1 MTPRNRMASLAV
13 ALLLAVPAA
22 ATAAAPERV
31 AELMEV
37 TKVEQNVGQMQA
49 YMAKAMDDG
58 FNQEAQ
64 RRAMQGEP
72 LERARAAHEAM
83 KKDLLQA
90 LAWQEMGPEITAIYE
105 KQLTDAEV
113 DAAIAYYSTPEGASM
128 LQKQPALTQATM
140 QLGQQRAQAI
150 VPKLQAQMQAIFEK
164 EAPAPSAPAAPS
176 EG

>member
-13 ALLLAVPAA
+13 AILLAVPAM

-31 AELMEV
+31 AKLMQV

-64 RRAMQGEP
+64 RRGMQGEP
-72 LERARAAHEAM
+72 LERARAAHEVM
-83 KKDLLQA
+83 KKNLLQA
-90 LAWQEMGPEITAIYE
+90 LAWKELEPEIAAIYQ

-113 DAAIAYYSTPEGASM
+113 DAAIAYYRTPEGASM

-150 VPKLQAQMQAIFEK
+150 VPKLQAEMQAIFEK
-164 EAPAPSAPAAPS
+164 EAPTPSPPAVPPQ
-176 EG
+176 G